1 MTAIDTNVLV
11 HYHREELPKHREA
24 VALVRAFAE
33 GDTPWAVPVFSLGEF
48 LRVVTHPRVF
58 DPPTSVDD
66 AAAALAEVLKSPTA
80 SILGP
85 GQRYWPLLQQV
96 LTQSQAVGNV
106 VFDAQL
112 VALCIEHGVDTLVSE
127 DRDFAR
133 FEGVETMPIASYSR
147 RRSPAADLRASPQV
161 PPEHVDNPDPPG
173 SVHREPPA
181 G

>member
-24 VALVRAFAE
+24 LALVRKLAE
-33 GDTPWAVPVFSLGEF
+33 GDAPWAVPVFSLGEF

-96 LTQSQAVGNV
+96 LTQSQAAGNV
-106 VFDAQL
+106 VFDAQ
-112 VALCIEHGVDTLVSE
+112 VAALCIEHGVETLVSE

-133 FEGVETMPIASYSR
+133 FKGVEAMPIASYSR
-147 RRSPAADLRASPQV
+147 RRDSL
-161 PPEHVDNPDPPG
+161 NLPG
-173 SVHREPPA
+173 VGDGP
-181 G
+181 